1 MHCPQTLR
9 MLEQNAEA
17 ARIMAAHDPMN
28 PLAIA
33 KEIDAKVNPPER
45 ERDYSEFED

>member
-17 ARIMAAHDPMN
+17 ARIMAAHDPLN

-33 KEIDAKVNPPER
+33 KEIDAKVEPQR